1 MSELTVIILLYLVG
15 MFILLAEIFIPSHG
29 ILSIAGIGFLVAAVV
44 KTFQYGGQNAGA
56 IAILACMLTLPVLA
70 FFAIKYWHRTPFGRL
85 ISPPN
90 RQLTVDDIGVPVEEL
105 QRLIGQTG
113 RTVSTLRPV
122 GICEFNG
129 KRVSC
134 IAESGMVE
142 AGVSVEGIG
151 MSGADLTVVEKK
163 A

>member
-1 MSELTVIILLYLVG
+1 MSELTVLLVLYLVG
-15 MFILLAEIFIPSHG
+15 MLILLAEIFIPSHG
-29 ILSIAGIGFLVAAVV
+29 ILSIAGIGFLVVAIV
-44 KTFQYGGQNAGA
+44 KTFQYGGQNAGV
-56 IAILACMLTLPVLA
+56 IAILACMVILPALA
-70 FFAIKYWHRTPFGRL
+70 FVAIKYWHRTPIGKL

-90 RQLTVDDIGVPVEEL
+90 PQLTVDDIGVPVEEL

-113 RTVSTLRPV
+113 RAVSPLRPV

-142 AGVSVEGIG
+142 VGVSVEGIG
-151 MSGADLTVVEKK
+151 LSGADLTVVEKR

>member
-1 MSELTVIILLYLVG
+1 MR
-15 MFILLAEIFIPSHG
+15 
-29 ILSIAGIGFLVAAVV
+29 IGPLFTRIV
-44 KTFQYGGQNAGA
+44 
-56 IAILACMLTLPVLA
+56 IAILACMVILPALA
-70 FFAIKYWHRTPFGRL
+70 FVAIKYWHRTPIGKL

-90 RQLTVDDIGVPVEEL
+90 PQLTVDDIGVPVEEL
-105 QRLIGQTG
+105 QQLIGQTG
-113 RTVSTLRPV
+113 RTVSALRPV

-151 MSGADLTVVEKK
+151 MSGADLTVAEKK

>member
-1 MSELTVIILLYLVG
+1 MSELTVLIVLYLVG

-29 ILSIAGIGFLVAAVV
+29 ILSIAGIGFLVAAIV
-44 KTFQYGGQNAGA
+44 KTFQYGGQNAGV
-56 IAILACMLTLPVLA
+56 IAILACMVILPALA
-70 FFAIKYWHRTPFGRL
+70 FVSIKYWHRTPMGKL

-90 RQLTVDDIGVPVEEL
+90 RPMTVDDIGVPVEEL
-105 QRLIGQTG
+105 QQLIGQTG

-142 AGVSVEGIG
+142 VGVAVEGIG
-151 MSGADLTVVEKK
+151 LSGADLTVMEKK
-163 A
+163 I

>member
-1 MSELTVIILLYLVG
+1 MPELTILIVLYLVG
-15 MFILLAEIFIPSHG
+15 ILILLAEIFIPSHG
-29 ILSIAGIGFLVAAVV
+29 ILSIAGIGFLVAAIV
-44 KTFQYGGQNAGA
+44 KTFQYGGQNAGV
-56 IAILACMLTLPVLA
+56 IAILLCMVILPVMA
-70 FFAIKYWHRTPFGRL
+70 FLAIKYWHQTPIGKL

-90 RQLTVDDIGVPVEEL
+90 RPLTVDDIGVPVEEL
-105 QRLIGQTG
+105 QQLIGQTG
-113 RTVSTLRPV
+113 RTVSPLRPV